1 MKDSYN
7 YSGFSNTLIVS
18 RRGKKQDKKRS
29 FIIEADQ
36 LVQDANSAK
45 FYPPYLSP
53 KVTLKSQQQ
62 K

>member
-7 YSGFSNTLIVS
+7 YSGFSNTLNVS
-18 RRGKKQDKKRS
+18 RRGKKS
-29 FIIEADQ
+29 NFIIEADQ
-36 LVQDANSAK
+36 LLLDANSAK

-53 KVTLKSQQQ
+53 KVAFKTQQQ

>member
-18 RRGKKQDKKRS
+18 RKAKKQDRKPS
-29 FIIEADQ
+29 IIIEADE
-36 LVQDANSAK
+36 LNQDVNAAM
-45 FYPPYLSP
+45 FYPPYLSVSAAN
-53 KVTLKSQQQ
+53 KRQQG

>member
-29 FIIEADQ
+29 IIIEADQ
-36 LVQDANSAK
+36 LGQDSNPAK
-45 FYPPYLSP
+45 YYPPYLSP
-53 KVTLKSQQQ
+53 GVVVKSQEQ